1 MNMISQERI
10 GDGLAWKAVF
20 LAMGALASIGP
31 LNPALG
37 DGPPPPPPPEP
48 SVWGSLFPSKLGMGD
63 LGYGPPGLHSG
74 FAGFGLG
81 FHRGYGFGGDGLG
94 VGAHGGYPYYGGP
107 GYPHGDPRLRRF
119 GANRPFPY
127 YGGPGDACHGPTQR
141 YAPTG
146 PLVVDQPVVK
156 VDDPYAQDYGSF
168 SGVIPYA
175 ETVFAPYAA
184 AAAATGSSA
193 GVPGLPPG
201 TAGADGEPEGLLDRP
216 TTSTSPEGST
226 GPGGL
231 IQAIDLGFEQ
241 EPAVDPNGVRVMKVR
256 SLRPGSPAD
265 KGLLGVGDL
274 IYSINGYH
282 TDQPGNLP
290 WITSNA
296 APDRVLKVI
305 VHSARDGK
313 ERSLM
318 ISLP

>member
-1 MNMISQERI
+1 MISQEPS
-10 GDGLAWKAVF
+10 GGGLAWKAMV
-20 LAMGALASIGP
+20 LVMGALAYAGP
-31 LNPALG
+31 TKPAFG
-37 DGPPPPPPPEP
+37 DGPPPPPPPQP
-48 SVWGSLFPSKLGMGD
+48 SVWGSLFPSKLGLGD
-63 LGYGPPGLHSG
+63 LGYGPPGLQPG

-81 FHRGYGFGGDGLG
+81 FHRGYGYGGDGLG

-119 GANRPFPY
+119 GANRPFLY
-127 YGGPGDACHGPTQR
+127 YDGPGDSCYGPTQR

-146 PLVVDQPVVK
+146 PLAVDQPVVK
-156 VDDPYAQDYGSF
+156 VDDAYAQDYGSF
-168 SGVIPYA
+168 SGAIPYA

-193 GVPGLPPG
+193 GSLPGSAGPG
-201 TAGADGEPEGLLDRP
+201 FAPEELLDRP
-216 TTSTSPEGST
+216 TTSPSNGGEAGA
-226 GPGGL
+226 GGL
-231 IQAIDLGFEQ
+231 IQATDLGFEQ
-241 EPAVDPNGVRVMKVR
+241 EPAVDAEGVHVMKVT

-265 KGLLGVGDL
+265 QGLLGVGDL

-296 APDRVLKVI
+296 APDRTLKVI
-305 VHSARDGK
+305 VRSGRDGK
-313 ERSLM
+313 ERTLT